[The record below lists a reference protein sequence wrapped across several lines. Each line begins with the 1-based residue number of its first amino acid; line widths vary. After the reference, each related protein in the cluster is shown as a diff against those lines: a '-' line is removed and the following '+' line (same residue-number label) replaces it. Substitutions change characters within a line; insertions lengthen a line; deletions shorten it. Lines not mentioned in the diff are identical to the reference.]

1 MAIELENFRQTTAP
15 NLMRYRV
22 GGATQCVVP
31 EGMGMT
37 VATGFQVAGLIVV
50 RGLLIV
56 KKGA

>member
-1 MAIELENFRQTTAP
+1 MIDQTNFRQATAP

-22 GGATQCVVP
+22 GGATQCVIP

-37 VATGFQVAGLIVV
+37 VAPGFQVAGLIVV